1 MLEKEISKEEVVGI
15 IELYKRSSAAPET
28 SQLQKIVLQ
37 MDKYGVR
44 GNSLQFLGFRGGRC
58 TRVARTFLLSSRG
71 KQTGKSIFT
80 FLQGSQC
87 LVILLPLSPCHHAL
101 RPRQS

>member
-28 SQLQKIVLQ
+28 AQLQKIVLQ

-44 GNSLQFLGFRGGRC
+44 GNSLQILCFRGGRC
-58 TRVARTFLLSSRG
+58 TRATNTFLLSSKG
-71 KQTGKSIFT
+71 KLTGKSPFT

-87 LVILLPLSPCHHAL
+87 LVILLLLSLCHHTL